1 MVVVFA
7 GTSEFAVPSLRALAA
22 GPHRV
27 AAVWTRPDRPA
38 GRGRRMAASPV
49 KSAALELGLALEQPA
64 GLRGADARARLAAY
78 RPDVVAVA
86 AYGLLLPPDV
96 LALPA
101 AGCIN
106 VHASLLPRWRG
117 AAPVQRALL
126 AGDTETG
133 VSIMQMDAGLDTGPV
148 LLARS
153 LPIAPGDN
161 AGALTTRLAR
171 LGAQALGEALEGIE
185 RDALAPRPQDDAAA
199 TLAPR
204 VRKEEA
210 VIDWRQDAPRLE
222 RMVRAFDPWP
232 VACTFAGGDRLRVL
246 GAEALPGG
254 RPPPDAP
261 PPGTVLAAGAD
272 GGIEVQTGGGR
283 LRLLRLQRP
292 GGRAMGAREF
302 LNGRLLAPGQR
313 LGA

>member
-7 GTSEFAVPSLRALAA
+7 GTAEFAVPSLRALAA

-126 AGDTETG
+126 AGDAETG
-133 VSIMQMDAGLDTGPV
+133 VSIMQMDEGLDTGAV

-153 LPIAPGDN
+153 LPIAPGDT
-161 AGALTTRLAR
+161 AGALTARLAR
-171 LGAQALGEALEGIE
+171 LGAQALGEALAGLE
-185 RDALAPRPQDDAAA
+185 RGALAPRPQDDAAA

-210 VIDWRQDAPRLE
+210 VIDWREDARRLE

-232 VACTFAGGDRLRVL
+232 VACTFADGVRLRVL

-254 RPPPDAP
+254 RPPRSAP
-261 PPGTVLAAGAD
+261 PPGTVLAAGA
-272 GGIEVQTGGGR
+272 GGIEVQAGAGR

-292 GGRAMGAREF
+292 GGRAMSAREF